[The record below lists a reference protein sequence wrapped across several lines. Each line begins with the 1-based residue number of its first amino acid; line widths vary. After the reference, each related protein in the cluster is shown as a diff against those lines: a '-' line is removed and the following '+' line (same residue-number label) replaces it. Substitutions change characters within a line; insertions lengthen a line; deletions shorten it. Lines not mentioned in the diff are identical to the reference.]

1 MSWIWPDLL
10 ISFYLQRIIRSL
22 LQSASCFIKFDFQFD
37 FYSILRGVV
46 VESELNFDRMSD
58 NDWSIPKSTKK
69 QRKNKYKPP
78 NWANY
83 ITGIKD
89 QMIISDFWS
98 NVHQIISKMIEQEE
112 QWDLV
117 SLGIG
122 LGWVIRMGS
131 EKIAC
136 HLTVILVKDS

>member
-1 MSWIWPDLL
+1 
-10 ISFYLQRIIRSL
+10 
-22 LQSASCFIKFDFQFD
+22 
-37 FYSILRGVV
+37 
-46 VESELNFDRMSD
+46 MSD

-122 LGWVIRMGS
+122 LG
-131 EKIAC
+131 
-136 HLTVILVKDS
+136 